1 MSIMDDANSI
11 ICTACGAPVLDPK
24 TDLRQP
30 CPYCG
35 CLRKTVII
43 QVSDQLELK
52 EKLKSKAVHAKT
64 KKKVA
69 WSISGDDYQW
79 STGRWL
85 KLERTFDKEKD
96 LYTEK
101 LVDPATEEVIK
112 DVSEPL
118 SQHTDHGAAKAE
130 NAPADE
136 EMNREPDT

>member
-1 MSIMDDANSI
+1 MSIMDDADSI
-11 ICTACGAPVLDPK
+11 ICTACGAPVLDPN
-24 TDLRQP
+24 TDPRQP

-52 EKLKSKAVHAKT
+52 EKLRFKAVHMVT

-69 WSISGDDYQW
+69 WSLSGDDYQW

-112 DVSEPL
+112 DVSERL
-118 SQHTDHGAAKAE
+118 SQHTDHGLAKPKIS
-130 NAPADE
+130 PANE
-136 EMNREPDT
+136 EMNQEPDT